1 MHPHLI
7 NRDHTYILQK
17 TPENMN
23 RQEERKCNQHPHSIT
38 KDREIMRLRF
48 SVLLE
53 ALTFI
58 SKNDSSDT
66 VR

>member
-1 MHPHLI
+1 M
-7 NRDHTYILQK
+7 
-17 TPENMN
+17 PENTN

-38 KDREIMRLRF
+38 KDREIMRPRV

-53 ALTFI
+53 ALTFV
-58 SKNDSSDT
+58 SRNDGSGT